1 MKQNSFNLI
10 SSDKNLGN
18 LLHAKKMY
26 AVLTNNSIPVVIEG
40 KLIGVHYH
48 LNDGNKQDDYSFD
61 LNLYD
66 DTDLIAR
73 FDSVSVNKTIFFTRE
88 KAEQKV
94 NAIKESMNRKRIQNS
109 GKFKI
114 TKNKY
119 YRVNFSYQGR
129 HYSVQEMGDTYTY
142 EEYTALTC
150 KEDKDFCVCLKEG
163 HMPNLIPRMQIGQ
176 TYRDTDLSSIQKLID
191 EYIDPYL
198 KEKSN
203 EDEEIER

>member
-1 MKQNSFNLI
+1 MNFDLV
-10 SSDKNLGN
+10 SSNKNLN
-18 LLHAKKMY
+18 KLLHAKKLY
-26 AVLTNNSIPVVIEG
+26 AVLTSNSIPVIREG
-40 KLIGVHYH
+40 KLVGIHYH
-48 LNDGNKQDDYSFD
+48 LNNENERDDYSFD

-66 DTDLIAR
+66 DTDLLAR
-73 FDSVSVNKTIFFTRE
+73 FDSVSVNKIIFFTRE
-88 KAEQKV
+88 EAEQKV
-94 NAIKESMNRKRIQNS
+94 NAINESMNKKKPQNS
-109 GKFKI
+109 GEFKI

-129 HYSVQEMGDTYTY
+129 HYSVQEMGDTY

-163 HMPNLIPRMQIGQ
+163 HMPNLIPCMQIGQ

-191 EYIDPYL
+191 EHIDPYL

-203 EDEEIER
+203 EDDEIER

>member
-1 MKQNSFNLI
+1 MKQNSINLI
-10 SSDKNLGN
+10 SSDKDLSNV
-18 LLHAKKMY
+18 LHAKKLY
-26 AVLTNNSIPVVIEG
+26 AVLTSNSAPVIREG
-40 KLIGVHYH
+40 KLVCIHYH
-48 LNDGNKQDDYSFD
+48 LNNENERDDYSFD
-61 LNLYD
+61 LKLYD
-66 DTDLIAR
+66 DADLIAR
-73 FDSVSVNKTIFFTRE
+73 FDSVRINKTIFFTRE

-94 NAIKESMNRKRIQNS
+94 NAIKESMNRKRTQNS

-129 HYSVQEMGDTYTY
+129 HYSVQEMGDTY

-163 HMPNLIPRMQIGQ
+163 HIPNLIPCMQIGQ

-198 KEKSN
+198 KEKGN

>member
-73 FDSVSVNKTIFFTRE
+73 FDSVSINKTIFFTKE
-88 KAEQKV
+88 EAEQKAD
-94 NAIKESMNRKRIQNS
+94 AIKESMNRKRIQNS

-119 YRVNFSYQGR
+119 YRVNFSYQGK
-129 HYSVQEMGDTYTY
+129 HYSVQEMGDVY

-150 KEDKDFCVCLKEG
+150 KEDKDFYVCLKEG
-163 HMPNLIPRMQIGQ
+163 HMPNLIPCMRTGQ
-176 TYRDTDLSSIQKLID
+176 TYRDIDLSKIQELID
-191 EYIDPYL
+191 KYIDPYL
-198 KEKSN
+198 KEKSDI
-203 EDEEIER
+203 DEEIER

>member
-1 MKQNSFNLI
+1 MNSCYI
-10 SSDKNLGN
+10 SINKELYK
-18 LLHAKKMY
+18 LLHAKKLY
-26 AVLTNNSIPVVIEG
+26 AVLTNNSAPVIREG
-40 KLIGVHYH
+40 KLVSIHYH
-48 LNDGNKQDDYSFD
+48 LNNENERDNYSFD
-61 LNLYD
+61 LKLYD
-66 DTDLIAR
+66 DADLIAR
-73 FDSVSVNKTIFFTRE
+73 FDSVRVNKTIFFTRE
-88 KAEQKV
+88 EAEQKV
-94 NAIKESMNRKRIQNS
+94 NAIKSMNRKRTQNS

-114 TKNKY
+114 TKNKC

-129 HYSVQEMGDTYTY
+129 HYSVQEMGDTY

-163 HMPNLIPRMQIGQ
+163 HMPNLIPCMQIGQ
-176 TYRDTDLSSIQKLID
+176 TYRDTDLSNIQKLID

>member
-1 MKQNSFNLI
+1 MNFDLV
-10 SSDKNLGN
+10 SSDKNLN
-18 LLHAKKMY
+18 KLLHAKNLY
-26 AVLTNNSIPVVIEG
+26 AVLTSSSVPVIREG
-40 KLIGVHYH
+40 KLVGIHYH
-48 LNDGNKQDDYSFD
+48 LNNDNERDDYSFD

-66 DTDLIAR
+66 DTDLLAR
-73 FDSVSVNKTIFFTRE
+73 FDSVSVNKIIFFTRE
-88 KAEQKV
+88 EAEQKV
-94 NAIKESMNRKRIQNS
+94 NAINESMNRKKPQNS
-109 GKFKI
+109 GEFKI

-129 HYSVQEMGDTYTY
+129 HYSVQEMGDTY

-163 HMPNLIPRMQIGQ
+163 HMPNLIPCMQIGQ

-191 EYIDPYL
+191 EHIDPYL